1 MVQTGAPPYG
11 LPKPEAAAV
20 VTPSQVSVGSPDEVT
35 GRNCRQNLGELPRPN
50 GHDDLYIYIYIYC
63 VFIYTEY

>member
-35 GRNCRQNLGELPRPN
+35 GRHCRQNLGELPRPN
-50 GHDDLYIYIYIYC
+50 GHDDLYIYIYC